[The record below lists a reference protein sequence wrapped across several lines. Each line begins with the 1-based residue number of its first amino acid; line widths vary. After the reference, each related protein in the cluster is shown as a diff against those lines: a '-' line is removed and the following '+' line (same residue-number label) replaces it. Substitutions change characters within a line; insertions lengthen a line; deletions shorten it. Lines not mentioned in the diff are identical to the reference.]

1 MTSMATDKGRRPIG
15 WLLLGLGAV
24 ALVAL
29 LVIYRISNAP
39 LPEGLLQVNGRI
51 EGDTT
56 TVAAKYPGKVREIMA
71 KEGDLVEAGQ
81 VLAQLEDEEIQAKL
95 RQADAGIASLEARR
109 DAANETLAVAKKE
122 LPLGI
127 AAAQAQVNHMQA
139 TVEKAQAA
147 EGQFSR
153 DLERIKAL
161 AEAGTVN
168 KQRLEQAQLQYTVM
182 TKDIR
187 SAQAG
192 LMGAQ
197 KQLERAKLGK
207 EQIAAKE
214 TELKALDSELDR
226 VRAMREEATIALENL
241 TVKAPTKGIV
251 TSRLVE
257 AGEVGAAGRPMY
269 ELVSLDRLYL
279 KVYVP
284 GNEIGKVR
292 RGLKAQVYVDS
303 YPDRPFPAVVDYISS
318 RAEFTPKEVQTPDER
333 VKQVYAVKLYFD
345 ENPDYLLTPGMP
357 ADAVIRWDENV
368 EWAPPKW

>member
-1 MTSMATDKGRRPIG
+1 MAADKGRRPLR
-15 WLLLGLGAV
+15 WLLVGLGMAAIVAV
-24 ALVAL
+24 V
-29 LVIYRISNAP
+29 VVYRIASAP
-39 LPEGLLQVNGRI
+39 LPQGLLQVNGRI

-56 TVAAKYPGKVREIMA
+56 TVAAKYPGKVKEIMA
-71 KEGDLVEAGQ
+71 KEGDLVEVDQ
-81 VLAQLEDEEIQAKL
+81 VLVQMEDEEVKAKM
-95 RQADAGIASLEARR
+95 RQADAGIASLETRR
-109 DAANETLAVAKKE
+109 QAANETLAVAKKE

-127 AAAQAQVNHMQA
+127 AAAQAQVDHMQA

-153 DLERIKAL
+153 DLERVRVL

-187 SAQAG
+187 SARAG
-192 LMGAQ
+192 LTGAQ
-197 KQLERAKLGK
+197 KQLERANLGK

-226 VRAMREEATIALENL
+226 VRAMREEAAIALANL
-241 TVKAPTKGIV
+241 TVKAPSKGIV

-257 AGEVGAAGRPMY
+257 AGEVGAAGRPLY
-269 ELVSLDRLYL
+269 ELVNLDRLYL

-284 GNEIGKVR
+284 GNEIGKIR
-292 RGLKAQVYVDS
+292 RGLQAQVYVDS
-303 YPDRPFPAVVDYISS
+303 YPNRPFPAVVDYIAS

-333 VKQVYAVKLYFD
+333 VKQVYAVKLYFTG
-345 ENPDYLLTPGMP
+345 NPDFLLTPGMP

-368 EWAPPKW
+368 AWAPPKW

>member
-1 MTSMATDKGRRPIG
+1 MATDKGRRPIG

-24 ALVAL
+24 VLVAL
-29 LVIYRISNAP
+29 LVMYRISSAP

-71 KEGDLVEAGQ
+71 KEGDLVEVGQ
-81 VLAQLEDEEIQAKL
+81 VLTQMEDEEIQAKL

-153 DLERIKAL
+153 DLERIKVL

-226 VRAMREEATIALENL
+226 VRAMREEAAIALENL
-241 TVKAPTKGIV
+241 TVKAPSKGIV
-251 TSRLVE
+251 TARLVE

-269 ELVSLDRLYL
+269 ELVNLDRLYL

-284 GNEIGKVR
+284 GDEIGKIR

-303 YPDRPFPAVVDYISS
+303 YPDRPFPAVVDYIAS

-333 VKQVYAVKLYFD
+333 VKQVYAVKLYFE
-345 ENPDYLLTPGMP
+345 ENPDYMLTPGMP

>member
-1 MTSMATDKGRRPIG
+1 MKSMATDKGRRPIG

-29 LVIYRISNAP
+29 LVMYRISSAP

-56 TVAAKYPGKVREIMA
+56 TVAAKYPGKVKEILA
-71 KEGDLVEAGQ
+71 KEGDLVEVGQ
-81 VLAQLEDEEIQAKL
+81 VLTQMEDEEIQAKL

-153 DLERIKAL
+153 DLERVKVL

-207 EQIAAKE
+207 EHIAAKE

-226 VRAMREEATIALENL
+226 VRAMREEAAIALENL

-251 TSRLVE
+251 TARLVE

-269 ELVSLDRLYL
+269 ELVNLDRLYL

-284 GNEIGKVR
+284 GDEIGKIR

-303 YPDRPFPAVVDYISS
+303 YPDRPFPAMVDYIAS

-333 VKQVYAVKLYFD
+333 VKQVYAVKLYFA

>member
-15 WLLLGLGAV
+15 WLLLGVGAV
-24 ALVAL
+24 VLVAL
-29 LVIYRISNAP
+29 LVIYRISTAP

-81 VLAQLEDEEIQAKL
+81 VLAQLEDEEIQARL
-95 RQADAGIASLEARR
+95 RQADAAIASLEARR

-147 EGQFSR
+147 EGQFGR
-153 DLERIKAL
+153 DLGRIKAL

-168 KQRLEQAQLQYTVM
+168 KQRLEQAQLQYTAI
-182 TKDIR
+182 TKDIQ

-207 EQIAAKE
+207 DQIAAKE

-226 VRAMREEATIALENL
+226 MHAMREEAAIALENL

-251 TSRLVE
+251 TARLVE

-303 YPDRPFPAVVDYISS
+303 YPDRPFPAMVDYISS

-333 VKQVYAVKLYFD
+333 VKQVYAVKLYFA